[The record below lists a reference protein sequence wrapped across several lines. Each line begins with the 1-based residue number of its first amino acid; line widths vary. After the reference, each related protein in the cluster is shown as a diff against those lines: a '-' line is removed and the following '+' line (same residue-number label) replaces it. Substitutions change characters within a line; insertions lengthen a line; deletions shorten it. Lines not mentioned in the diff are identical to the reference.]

1 MDDNRVSNH
10 MRTEERRTKMLE
22 NRWIAIRD
30 RQGRLLREAET
41 ERLVRRAREARSND
55 GSSPSQRAVHAAYE
69 APAKDGARLVAVA
82 AGHAGEPH
90 FPTTDCSKA

>member
-1 MDDNRVSNH
+1 MQ
-10 MRTEERRTKMLE
+10 E

-55 GSSPSQRAVHAAYE
+55 GPGHPRRAVLAASETRLTTSECSE
-69 APAKDGARLVAVA
+69 A
-82 AGHAGEPH
+82 
-90 FPTTDCSKA
+90 

>member
-1 MDDNRVSNH
+1 MQ
-10 MRTEERRTKMLE
+10 E

-55 GSSPSQRAVHAAYE
+55 GPSRPGRPVLAARE
-69 APAKDGARLVAVA
+69 TRLS
-82 AGHAGEPH
+82 
-90 FPTTDCSKA
+90 TSDCSEA

>member
-1 MDDNRVSNH
+1 MQ
-10 MRTEERRTKMLE
+10 E

-55 GSSPSQRAVHAAYE
+55 SPSQPRRAVLAAHETRLTTSECSE
-69 APAKDGARLVAVA
+69 A
-82 AGHAGEPH
+82 
-90 FPTTDCSKA
+90 